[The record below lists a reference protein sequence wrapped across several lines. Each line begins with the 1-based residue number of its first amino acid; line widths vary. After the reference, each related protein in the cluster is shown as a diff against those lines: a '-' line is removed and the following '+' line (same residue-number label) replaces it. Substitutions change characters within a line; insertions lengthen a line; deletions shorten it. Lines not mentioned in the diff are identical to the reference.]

1 MAWTFSIAVAVV
13 LLPKYSTAAIQSPV
27 NTGVISLAGKCSG
40 TTRASSAGDAFS
52 ATSSLTCHGANPG
65 LPATTAVIA
74 PTTRTVDC
82 GAPQSTDGHLPTN
95 QAAVCA
101 GVQQFC
107 ALPPTAA
114 KNPHITTEVIQKQNP
129 DGSWTQLSMLCHV
142 VLGRITPA
150 QVTAQMASDAAR
162 RLLPHPAVRT
172 TGAGSPTLINIE
184 TVLWIDTPAERNLGT
199 LTLLGHRVDLRA
211 QVKSVDWNF
220 GDNSTD
226 TTTGPEPGYQL
237 SNPCRTVTC
246 PDYYGHVYRD
256 TGTPS
261 ISASLTW
268 TGQYRVDAGPWL
280 SIGGTVSAPATPTT
294 ITVRQARGILVPNP
308 GEH

>member
-1 MAWTFSIAVAVV
+1 V
-13 LLPKYSTAAIQSPV
+13 LAAADHPVPSP
-27 NTGVISLAGKCSG
+27 
-40 TTRASSAGDAFS
+40 AS
-52 ATSSLTCHGANPG
+52 
-65 LPATTAVIA
+65 A

-114 KNPHITTEVIQKQNP
+114 RNPHITTEVIQKQNP